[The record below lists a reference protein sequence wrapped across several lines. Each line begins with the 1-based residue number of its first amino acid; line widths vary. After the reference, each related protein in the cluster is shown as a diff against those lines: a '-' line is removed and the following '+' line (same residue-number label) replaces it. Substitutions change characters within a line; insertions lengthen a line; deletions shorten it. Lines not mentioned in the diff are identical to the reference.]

1 MSATYLKA
9 LKTVAVVCLI
19 LLSSFQVACTE
30 NSKNKTVS
38 VEEPV
43 ISEDKPVISE
53 DMFRIKRLPHAQ
65 TITLGDHSLA
75 EWDSSFIVMKVP
87 SQQAFQLQWKTI
99 KGHAPDPLSQNDI
112 DLTVYMARDN
122 DYWYVALEAMDD
134 SVLASPAPH
143 PYGGDCLEVFFAGK
157 ALDAPMDM
165 HRHVATPSSRDQ
177 AAFLQLVLPAAPLD
191 APDHYFPGHRTDS
204 TFIRNATRFGFMTSI
219 WRTASG
225 WSAEARIPFAAF
237 EPEVLS
243 RINGHQP
250 LKMNIDYPDYDES
263 LAPAIGYKP
272 DNVFCLDDDEKHVNV
287 PGFMRS
293 VTFE

>member
-1 MSATYLKA
+1 MSATGSIA
-9 LKTVAVVCLI
+9 LKTGSVI
-19 LLSSFQVACTE
+19 LLIVLCSAHFACNNNPPPVDSFRV
-30 NSKNKTVS
+30 
-38 VEEPV
+38 
-43 ISEDKPVISE
+43 
-53 DMFRIKRLPHAQ
+53 KRLPHG
-65 TITLGDHSLA
+65 TIIDLDDQSLA
-75 EWDSSFIVMKVP
+75 EWDRLAESDSSFIVMKVP
-87 SQQAFQLQWKTI
+87 SQQAFDRQWTTI
-99 KGHAPDPLSQNDI
+99 GGHAPNPLSQNDI

-122 DYWYVALEAMDD
+122 DYWYVALEATDD

-157 ALDAPMDM
+157 ALDAPRDIYSL
-165 HRHVATPSSRDQ
+165 VETPSSRDQ
-177 AAFLQLVLPAAPLD
+177 AGFLQLVLPAAPLD
-191 APDHYFPGHRTDS
+191 KPDHYFPGHRTDS

-272 DNVFCLDDDEKHVNV
+272 DNVFCLDDDEKHVKY